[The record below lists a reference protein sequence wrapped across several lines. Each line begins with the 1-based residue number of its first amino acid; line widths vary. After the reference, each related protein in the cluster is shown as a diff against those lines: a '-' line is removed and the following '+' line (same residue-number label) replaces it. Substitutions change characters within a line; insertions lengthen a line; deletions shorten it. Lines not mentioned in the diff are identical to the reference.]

1 MTGTTLQA
9 QKKRQA
15 ETLIRRLPT
24 SPTLVLSVLAIAVV
38 VLWAVVPAIFTPYD
52 PLLSSDAGGLQAPSL
67 AHPFG
72 TDSIGRDLLSRVIHG
87 SIHSLSGAFVAV
99 TLGLVVGTLLGLVA
113 GSIGG
118 IVEEII
124 MRFVD
129 VLLSIPGLLL
139 ALTVV
144 ILLGFGTINAAVA
157 VGIASIATFARLV
170 RSQVISVRRT
180 EYVEAAFGSGG
191 NFASVLWRHVLPN
204 SMGPVIALAALQF
217 GVAILSISTLGFLGY
232 GAPPPQPEWGLL
244 ISEGRNY
251 VATSWWLTTLPGV
264 VVVVVVLSANRISTY
279 IGRRNR

>member
-1 MTGTTLQA
+1 MTGTILQV
-9 QKKRQA
+9 QKKGQA

-52 PLLSSDAGGLQAPSL
+52 PLLSTDAGGLQAPSL

-99 TLGLVVGTLLGLVA
+99 TLGLAVGTLLGLVA

-251 VATSWWLTTLPGV
+251 VATSWWLTTLPGL

>member
-1 MTGTTLQA
+1 MTGTILQV
-9 QKKRQA
+9 QKKGQA

-52 PLLSSDAGGLQAPSL
+52 PLLSTDAGGLQAPSL

-251 VATSWWLTTLPGV
+251 VATSWWLTTLPGL